1 MKTPKYFDL
10 EELLYSSTALNK
22 KIQNLPSWTIVENLN
37 RLATEI
43 LDVVREE
50 YGSAV
55 YVSSGYRSDKLN
67 AAVNGSKT
75 SQHRK
80 GEAAD
85 IYAKDT
91 KRLFEVCKR
100 LIDEGRISVGQL
112 IDENNYSWVHISL
125 PTLKENNQ
133 ILHKKVV

>member
-1 MKTPKYFDL
+1 MTEPKYFDL
-10 EELLYSSTALNK
+10 EEMLYSSTALNK
-22 KIQNLPSWTIVENLN
+22 KIPNLPSWNIIENLN
-37 RLATEI
+37 TLATDI

-67 AAVNGSKT
+67 AAVNGSIK

-91 KRLFEVCKR
+91 KRLFDTCKR
-100 LIDEGRISVGQL
+100 LIEEGRISVGQL

-125 PTLKENNQ
+125 PTLKVNNQ
-133 ILHKKVV
+133 ILHKKV

>member
-10 EELLYSSTALNK
+10 EELLFSTTALNR
-22 KIQNLPSWTIVENLN
+22 KIVSLPSWKIVENLN

-55 YVSSGYRSDKLN
+55 YVSSGYRSEKLN
-67 AAVNGSKT
+67 AAVKGSIK
-75 SQHRK
+75 SQHPK

-91 KRLFEVCKR
+91 KRLFDTCKR
-100 LIDEGRISVGQL
+100 LIEEGRISVGQL

-125 PTLKENNQ
+125 PTLERNNQ
-133 ILHKKVV
+133 ILHKKA